1 MFSIMTA
8 GAKKYDTR
16 EEAIEA
22 ATKLAQKAAKQYG
35 AYGGQKY
42 DVVAVLGTVGVPVQE
57 EPPVEFTPTQPK
69 A

>member
-1 MFSIMTA
+1 MFSIMTT
-8 GAKKYDTR
+8 GSKKYDTR

-22 ATKLAQKAAKQYG
+22 ATKLAQNSAKS
-35 AYGGQKY
+35 YGGRQATKY
-42 DVVAVLGTVGVPVQE
+42 DVVAILGTVGVPVQP